1 MMRDRVAVGEGS
13 LFKSA
18 RKHAYESELK
28 KSAMFPVLFHHHT
41 SSVRISRTHLPSR
54 MHRPEENRVINSE
67 VKRIGYQVGF
77 LSVGNCLQRN
87 PVSSHRER
95 YVWYRTF

>member
-1 MMRDRVAVGEGS
+1 M
-13 LFKSA
+13 
-18 RKHAYESELK
+18 
-28 KSAMFPVLFHHHT
+28 
-41 SSVRISRTHLPSR
+41 HLPSR

-87 PVSSHRER
+87 PVSSDRER
-95 YVWYRTF
+95 YVWYRAFKGTCIAQSRSRIAA

>member
-18 RKHAYESELK
+18 RKHAYESVLK

-41 SSVRISRTHLPSR
+41 SSVRISRTHCQAECSGRKKTELST
-54 MHRPEENRVINSE
+54 
-67 VKRIGYQVGF
+67 VK
-77 LSVGNCLQRN
+77 
-87 PVSSHRER
+87 
-95 YVWYRTF
+95 